1 MSNVAALLLSAEDSG
16 YYVDRIFGLD
26 LQFLADAAILL
37 LAVFVL
43 FVILSYLVFN
53 PARDLL
59 KRRQEKIQGDLDSAD
74 QQKQDAGKLKSE
86 YDAKLRGVEQEAEQI
101 LSDTRKKALK
111 KQAEIEDEAKAE
123 AARII
128 DRANKEVELEKNKV
142 RDEVKKE
149 MIGVAAAMAGKIV
162 AASID
167 EAKQDKLIEETLSEM
182 GDSTWSASG
191 SMVAK

>member
-1 MSNVAALLLSAEDSG
+1 VSNVAALLLSAEDSG